1 MPIPEP
7 DNSSLKTVVTN
18 VLKLTEDWVEFLDL
32 RNEFGITGK
41 SLTSNERIS
50 LIAEIDAIIGK
61 LFNLNK
67 EEMEYIL
74 DKFHHIKE
82 HLEKELRLLEK
93 LTIEK
98 FK

>member
-1 MPIPEP
+1 
-7 DNSSLKTVVTN
+7 
-18 VLKLTEDWVEFLDL
+18 
-32 RNEFGITGK
+32 
-41 SLTSNERIS
+41 
-50 LIAEIDAIIGK
+50 
-61 LFNLNK
+61 
-67 EEMEYIL
+67 MEYIL